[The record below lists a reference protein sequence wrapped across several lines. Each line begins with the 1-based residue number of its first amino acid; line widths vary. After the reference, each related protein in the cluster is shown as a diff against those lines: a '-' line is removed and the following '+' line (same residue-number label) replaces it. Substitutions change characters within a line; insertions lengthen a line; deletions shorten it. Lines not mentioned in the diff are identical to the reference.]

1 MNASKAVILGALF
14 FMVGIV
20 IYSVAGFSYW
30 IFIFLILTGAAVGI
44 VAALNGYVHQTILFL
59 IIFSFLLGYF
69 RAAGYNPSFNTE
81 KTFWDRSRLVLVS
94 KIDQILPRPE
104 SALFGAMVFGYQKE
118 ISKDLKNDFNR
129 TGTTHILAISGMN
142 ISIVVLMLM
151 NFGLMIGLWRRQAF
165 WLALVG
171 IVVFILLVGSP
182 ASAARAGVM
191 GALLLWAKNQGR
203 LVLVWRPI
211 VLAAFFMTIFDPS
224 LLMFNIGFQLSFLAV
239 MGIAYFNNFWS
250 HVFKWIPLK
259 FARELISV
267 SMAAQ
272 ITTWPIILYN
282 FGTVSLISPI
292 ANIFIVPLL
301 TPIMFLGLG
310 FVLVFWSTLLAQLFL
325 WPAWLILH
333 FVVKLVYWFGAI
345 PWASVNFG
353 TGGLV
358 LILIYY
364 PLLFWLWR
372 FLEKRNLNVLR
383 R

>member
-1 MNASKAVILGALF
+1 MFALF

-20 IYSVAGFSYW
+20 IYSVVGFSYW
-30 IFIFLILTGAAVGI
+30 IFISLILAGLAVGI
-44 VAALNGYVHQTILFL
+44 AAALNGYVHQTILFL
-59 IIFSFLLGYF
+59 IIISFLLGYF
-69 RAAGYNPSFNTE
+69 RAASYHANFNTE
-81 KTFWDRSRLVLVS
+81 KTFWDKSRMALVL

-118 ISKDLKNDFNR
+118 IPKELKDDFNR

-151 NFGLMIGLWRRQAF
+151 NFGLMLGLWRRQAF
-165 WLALVG
+165 WLALIG
-171 IVVFILLVGSP
+171 IIVFILLVGSP
-182 ASAARAGVM
+182 ASAIRAGVM
-191 GALLLWAKNQGR
+191 GALLLWAKNRGR

-239 MGIAYFNNFWS
+239 AGIAYFNNFWS
-250 HVFKWIPLK
+250 NVFGWIPLK
-259 FARELISV
+259 FARELMAV

-301 TPIMFLGLG
+301 TPIMFLGLA
-310 FVLVFWSTLLAQLFL
+310 FALVFWSTLLAQLFL

-333 FVVKLVYWFGAI
+333 FVAKLVSWFGAI

-364 PLLFWLWR
+364 PALICFYK

-383 R
+383 Q

>member
-1 MNASKAVILGALF
+1 MSASKAIIFGALF

-20 IYSVAGFSYW
+20 AYSVAGFSYW
-30 IFIFLILTGAAVGI
+30 IFISLILAGLAVGI
-44 VAALNGYVHQTILFL
+44 TAALNGYVYQTILFL
-59 IIFSFLLGYF
+59 IIISFLLGYF
-69 RAAGYNPSFNTE
+69 RAASYQPNFNTE
-81 KTFWDRSRLVLVS
+81 KTFWDDTRMALVS

-118 ISKDLKNDFNR
+118 IPKELKNDFNR

-151 NFGLMIGLWRRQAF
+151 NFGLMLGLWRRQAF
-165 WLALVG
+165 WLALIG

-182 ASAARAGVM
+182 ASAIRAGVM
-191 GALLLWAKNQGR
+191 GALLLWARNRGL

-239 MGIAYFNNFWS
+239 VGIAYFNNFWS
-250 HVFKWIPLK
+250 NVFRWIPIK

-282 FGTVSLISPI
+282 FGTVSLISPL

-301 TPIMFLGLG
+301 TPIMFLGLA
-310 FVLVFWSTLLAQLFL
+310 FAVVFWSTLLAQLFL

-333 FVVKLVYWFGAI
+333 FVVKLVSWFGAVS
-345 PWASVNFG
+345 WASVNFG

-364 PLLFWLWR
+364 PLLIWLWR

>member
-1 MNASKAVILGALF
+1 MSASKAIIFGALF

-20 IYSVAGFSYW
+20 AYSVAGFSYW
-30 IFIFLILTGAAVGI
+30 IFISLILAGLAVGI
-44 VAALNGYVHQTILFL
+44 TAALNGYVYQTILFL
-59 IIFSFLLGYF
+59 IIISFLLGYF
-69 RAAGYNPSFNTE
+69 RAATYYQDLNTE
-81 KTFWDRSRLVLVS
+81 KTFWDDARMVLVS
-94 KIDQILPRPE
+94 KIDQILPQPE

-118 ISKDLKNDFNR
+118 IPKELKNDFNR

-165 WLALVG
+165 WLALIG

-182 ASAARAGVM
+182 ASAVRAGVM
-191 GALLLWAKNQGR
+191 GALLLWAKNRGR

-224 LLMFNIGFQLSFLAV
+224 LLAFNIGFQLSFLAV
-239 MGIAYFNNFWS
+239 VGIAYFNNFWS
-250 HVFKWIPLK
+250 RMFRWIPIK
-259 FARELISV
+259 FARELIAI

-301 TPIMFLGLG
+301 TPIMFLGLA
-310 FVLVFWSTLLAQLFL
+310 FALVFWNTLLAQLFL

-333 FVVKLVYWFGAI
+333 FVAKLVYWFGAI
-345 PWASVNFG
+345 SWASVNLG
-353 TGGLV
+353 AGGLV
-358 LILIYY
+358 FVLIYY
-364 PLLFWLWR
+364 PALIWFYK
-372 FLEKRNLNVLR
+372 FLEKRNFNALHQ
-383 R
+383 

>member
-1 MNASKAVILGALF
+1 
-14 FMVGIV
+14 MVGIV
-20 IYSVAGFSYW
+20 VYSVAGFSYW
-30 IFIFLILTGAAVGI
+30 IFISLILAAFSAGI
-44 VAALNGYVHQTILFL
+44 AAALNGYVHQTILFL
-59 IIFSFLLGYF
+59 IVISFLLGYF
-69 RAAGYNPSFNTE
+69 RAASYQPSFSTE
-81 KTFWDRSRLVLVS
+81 KTFWDSSRMALVS

-118 ISKDLKNDFNR
+118 IPQELKNDFNR

-151 NFGLMIGLWRRQAF
+151 NFGLMLGLWRRQAF
-165 WLALVG
+165 WLALIG
-171 IVVFILLVGSP
+171 IVIFILLVGSP
-182 ASAARAGVM
+182 ASAVRAGVM
-191 GALLLWAKNQGR
+191 GALLLWAKNRGR

-239 MGIAYFNNFWS
+239 AGIAYFNNFWS
-250 HVFKWIPLK
+250 RVFRWIPIK
-259 FARELISV
+259 FARELIAI

-282 FGTVSLISPI
+282 FGTVSLISPL

-310 FVLVFWSTLLAQLFL
+310 FALVFWSTLLAQLFL

-333 FVVKLVYWFGAI
+333 FVTKLVSWFGAI
-345 PWASVNFG
+345 SWASVDLG
-353 TGGLV
+353 AGGLIFV
-358 LILIYY
+358 LIYY
-364 PLLFWLWR
+364 PALIWFYK
-372 FLEKRNLNVLR
+372 FLEKRNLN
-383 R
+383 